1 LCAFPPNFKGKGLHI
16 FSLARA
22 KRSGGRFCSLVFCA
36 KEQRDTLCV
45 FFSRGTFKVIGR
57 VQHLIRHGRETIISG
72 RRRSRKPRRA
82 EGRNRTIAKSF
93 IRGRREEKKTTREED
108 KKTTSKTTSATLQV
122 DDRELE
128 KRLLLQTQ
136 SDGEVDSASFASQH
150 EVDPKRIV
158 GIIKSLAA
166 SNVVVFSETDK
177 NTLNLTEEAMSFI
190 ENGSPEARAFD
201 FVKSKGKNGV
211 SLPEFK
217 KLEKTIS
224 EVGFKQAMQQK
235 WLAMDKA
242 TNSVV
247 AKVEEITDTC
257 RTYLRMIKEGKKE
270 EVPAKELDALI
281 KKRKLAKVETW
292 KEYAVKRGP
301 EFALERKKLEHDL
314 TKEMLA
320 NGAWKT
326 ATFKEYT
333 LVPGAGN
340 IPASGHVHPLLKVR
354 RAFREI
360 FLQLGFSEM
369 PTNNFVESGFW
380 NFDTLIQ
387 PQQHPARDAHDTFF
401 MKTPAKANFAPEE
414 YVEKVKKMHE
424 VGGHG
429 SVGHNYAWKREEA
442 DKNILRTHTTAVSAR
457 MLHKLAEDGF
467 KPCKLFSIDRV
478 FRNEAVDRTHLA
490 EFHQVEGV
498 VCDKGLTLGDLIGVI
513 RQFFAQL
520 GMTQVRF
527 KPAFNPY
534 TEPSMEIFAF
544 HPMLGK
550 WVEVGNSGMFRPE
563 MLLPMGLPEDVSVIA
578 WGLSLERPT
587 MIMFGI
593 DNIRDLFG
601 SKMQLQSVKNNQ
613 LCPLGLEK

>member
-1 LCAFPPNFKGKGLHI
+1 MGAQQSHGDDDPQN
-16 FSLARA
+16 
-22 KRSGGRFCSLVFCA
+22 VA
-36 KEQRDTLCV
+36 KENVAL
-45 FFSRGTFKVIGR
+45 
-57 VQHLIRHGRETIISG
+57 
-72 RRRSRKPRRA
+72 
-82 EGRNRTIAKSF
+82 
-93 IRGRREEKKTTREED
+93 RREIEHLHDALLREAEKKKHDQQQHQED
-108 KKTTSKTTSATLQV
+108 GPKTTTTTTTVRPTTKMTEQ
-122 DDRELE
+122 ELE
-128 KRLLLQTQ
+128 KQLLRDVQRC
-136 SDGEVDSASFASQH
+136 GGVDSAQFASKT
-150 EVDPKRIV
+150 ECDAKRIV

-166 SNVVVFSETDK
+166 SNMVIFSETDK
-177 NTLNLTEEAMSFI
+177 SKVNLTEEAMSFI
-190 ENGSPEARAFD
+190 ESGSPEARAFEH
-201 FVKSKGKNGV
+201 VKKQGGNGV
-211 SLPEFK
+211 PLPEFK

-247 AKVEEITDTC
+247 AKVDEITDAC
-257 RTYLRMIKEGKKE
+257 QKYLKLIKEGKKE
-270 EVPAKELDALI
+270 DVPKKELDVLI

-292 KEYAVKRGP
+292 KEYLVKQGP

-326 ATFKEYT
+326 AAFKEYT

-401 MKTPAKANFAPEE
+401 MKTPAKANFAPED
-414 YVEKVKKMHE
+414 YVEKVKMMHE

-563 MLLPMGLPEDVSVIA
+563 MLLPMGLPEDVNVIA

>member
-1 LCAFPPNFKGKGLHI
+1 MGAQQSHGDDDPQN
-16 FSLARA
+16 
-22 KRSGGRFCSLVFCA
+22 VA
-36 KEQRDTLCV
+36 KENVAL
-45 FFSRGTFKVIGR
+45 
-57 VQHLIRHGRETIISG
+57 
-72 RRRSRKPRRA
+72 
-82 EGRNRTIAKSF
+82 
-93 IRGRREEKKTTREED
+93 RREIEHLHDALLREAEKKKHDQQQHQED
-108 KKTTSKTTSATLQV
+108 GPKTTTTTTTARPTTKMTEQ
-122 DDRELE
+122 ELE
-128 KRLLLQTQ
+128 KQLLRDVQRC
-136 SDGEVDSASFASQH
+136 GGVDSAQFASKT
-150 EVDPKRIV
+150 ECDAKRIV

-166 SNVVVFSETDK
+166 SNMVIFSETDK
-177 NTLNLTEEAMSFI
+177 SKVNLTEEAMSFI
-190 ENGSPEARAFD
+190 ESGSPEARAFEH
-201 FVKSKGKNGV
+201 VKKQGGNGV
-211 SLPEFK
+211 PLPEFK

-247 AKVEEITDTC
+247 AKVDEITDTC
-257 RTYLRMIKEGKKE
+257 QKYLKLIKEGKKE
-270 EVPAKELDALI
+270 DVPKKELDVLI

-292 KEYAVKRGP
+292 KEYLVKQGP

-326 ATFKEYT
+326 AAFKEYT

-401 MKTPAKANFAPEE
+401 MKTPAKANFAPED
-414 YVEKVKKMHE
+414 YVEKVKMMHE

-563 MLLPMGLPEDVSVIA
+563 MLLPMGLPEDVNVIA

>member
-1 LCAFPPNFKGKGLHI
+1 MG
-16 FSLARA
+16 A
-22 KRSGGRFCSLVFCA
+22 KQSQDDPIA
-36 KEQRDTLCV
+36 KENVALRLEIEQLQKALRAA
-45 FFSRGTFKVIGR
+45 SKIGNNNTASNANNNT
-57 VQHLIRHGRETIISG
+57 VVED
-72 RRRSRKPRRA
+72 
-82 EGRNRTIAKSF
+82 
-93 IRGRREEKKTTREED
+93 EKKKASSSTTTI
-108 KKTTSKTTSATLQV
+108 TTPLTEK
-122 DDRELE
+122 ELE
-128 KRLLLQTQ
+128 KRLLLEVESTKT
-136 SDGEVDSASFASQH
+136 GVDSAAFASKH
-150 EVDPKRIV
+150 AADPKHIV

-166 SNVVVFSETDK
+166 SNMVIFSETDK
-177 NTLNLTEEAMSFI
+177 SRLNLTEEALSFI
-190 ENGSPEARAFD
+190 EEGSPEARAFA
-201 FVKSKGKNGV
+201 FVKSKGGGGV
-211 SLPEFK
+211 PLPEFK
-217 KLEKTIS
+217 KLEKAIS

-247 AKVEEITDTC
+247 LKVEEITDAC
-257 RTYLRMIKEGKKE
+257 QKYLTLIKEGKKE
-270 EVPAKELDALI
+270 EVPAKELDVLI

-292 KEYAVKRGP
+292 KEYSVSRGP

-320 NGAWKT
+320 SGAWKS
-326 ATFKEYT
+326 AAFKEYT

-340 IPASGHVHPLLKVR
+340 VPASGHVHPLLKVR

-401 MKTPAKANFAPEE
+401 MKTPAKANFAPED

-563 MLLPMGLPEDVSVIA
+563 MLLPMGLPEDVNVIA

>member
-1 LCAFPPNFKGKGLHI
+1 MGAQQSHGDDDPQN
-16 FSLARA
+16 
-22 KRSGGRFCSLVFCA
+22 VA
-36 KEQRDTLCV
+36 KENVAL
-45 FFSRGTFKVIGR
+45 
-57 VQHLIRHGRETIISG
+57 
-72 RRRSRKPRRA
+72 
-82 EGRNRTIAKSF
+82 
-93 IRGRREEKKTTREED
+93 RREIEHLHDALLREAEKKKHDQQQHQED
-108 KKTTSKTTSATLQV
+108 GPKTTTTTTTTTARPTTKMTEQ
-122 DDRELE
+122 ELE
-128 KRLLLQTQ
+128 KQLLRDVQRC
-136 SDGEVDSASFASQH
+136 GGVDSAQFASKT
-150 EVDPKRIV
+150 ECDAKRIV

-166 SNVVVFSETDK
+166 SNMVIFSETDK
-177 NTLNLTEEAMSFI
+177 SKVNLTEEAMSFI
-190 ENGSPEARAFD
+190 ESGSPEARAFEH
-201 FVKSKGKNGV
+201 VKKQGGNGV
-211 SLPEFK
+211 PLPEFK

-247 AKVEEITDTC
+247 AKVDEITDAC
-257 RTYLRMIKEGKKE
+257 QKYLKLIKEGKKE
-270 EVPAKELDALI
+270 DVPKKELDVLI

-292 KEYAVKRGP
+292 KEYLVKQGP

-326 ATFKEYT
+326 AAFKEYT

-401 MKTPAKANFAPEE
+401 MKTPAKANFAPED
-414 YVEKVKKMHE
+414 YVEKVKMMHE

-563 MLLPMGLPEDVSVIA
+563 MLLPMGLPEDVNVIA

>member
-1 LCAFPPNFKGKGLHI
+1 
-16 FSLARA
+16 
-22 KRSGGRFCSLVFCA
+22 
-36 KEQRDTLCV
+36 
-45 FFSRGTFKVIGR
+45 
-57 VQHLIRHGRETIISG
+57 
-72 RRRSRKPRRA
+72 
-82 EGRNRTIAKSF
+82 
-93 IRGRREEKKTTREED
+93 
-108 KKTTSKTTSATLQV
+108 
-122 DDRELE
+122 
-128 KRLLLQTQ
+128 
-136 SDGEVDSASFASQH
+136 
-150 EVDPKRIV
+150 
-158 GIIKSLAA
+158 
-166 SNVVVFSETDK
+166 
-177 NTLNLTEEAMSFI
+177 
-190 ENGSPEARAFD
+190 
-201 FVKSKGKNGV
+201 
-211 SLPEFK
+211 LPEFK
-217 KLEKTIS
+217 KLEKAIS

-247 AKVEEITDTC
+247 LKVEEITDAC
-257 RTYLRMIKEGKKE
+257 QKYLTLIKEGKKE
-270 EVPAKELDALI
+270 EVPAKELDVLI

-292 KEYAVKRGP
+292 KEYSVSRGP

-320 NGAWKT
+320 SGAWKS
-326 ATFKEYT
+326 AAFKEYT

-401 MKTPAKANFAPEE
+401 MKTPAKANFAPED

-563 MLLPMGLPEDVSVIA
+563 MLLPMGLPEDVNVIA

>member
-1 LCAFPPNFKGKGLHI
+1 MGAQQSHGDDDPQN
-16 FSLARA
+16 
-22 KRSGGRFCSLVFCA
+22 VA
-36 KEQRDTLCV
+36 KENVAL
-45 FFSRGTFKVIGR
+45 
-57 VQHLIRHGRETIISG
+57 
-72 RRRSRKPRRA
+72 
-82 EGRNRTIAKSF
+82 
-93 IRGRREEKKTTREED
+93 RREIEHLHDALREAEKKKHDQQQHQED
-108 KKTTSKTTSATLQV
+108 GPKTTTTTTARPTTKMTEQ
-122 DDRELE
+122 ELE
-128 KRLLLQTQ
+128 KQLLRDVQRC
-136 SDGEVDSASFASQH
+136 GGVDSAQFASKT
-150 EVDPKRIV
+150 ECDAKRIV

-166 SNVVVFSETDK
+166 SNMVIFSETDK
-177 NTLNLTEEAMSFI
+177 SKVNLTEEAMSFI
-190 ENGSPEARAFD
+190 ESGSPEARAFEH
-201 FVKSKGKNGV
+201 VKKQGGNGV
-211 SLPEFK
+211 PLPEFK

-247 AKVEEITDTC
+247 AKVDEITDAC
-257 RTYLRMIKEGKKE
+257 QKYLKLIKEGKKE
-270 EVPAKELDALI
+270 DVPKKELDVLI

-292 KEYAVKRGP
+292 KEYLVKQGP

-326 ATFKEYT
+326 AAFKEYT

-401 MKTPAKANFAPEE
+401 MKTPAKANFAPED
-414 YVEKVKKMHE
+414 YVEKVKMMHE

-563 MLLPMGLPEDVSVIA
+563 MLLPMGLPEDVNVIA

>member
-1 LCAFPPNFKGKGLHI
+1 MTHSMGAQQSHGDDDPQN
-16 FSLARA
+16 
-22 KRSGGRFCSLVFCA
+22 VA
-36 KEQRDTLCV
+36 KENVAL
-45 FFSRGTFKVIGR
+45 
-57 VQHLIRHGRETIISG
+57 
-72 RRRSRKPRRA
+72 
-82 EGRNRTIAKSF
+82 
-93 IRGRREEKKTTREED
+93 RREIEHLHDALLREAEKKKHDQQQHQED
-108 KKTTSKTTSATLQV
+108 GPKTTTTTTARPTTKMTEQ
-122 DDRELE
+122 ELE
-128 KRLLLQTQ
+128 KQLLRDVQRC
-136 SDGEVDSASFASQH
+136 GGVDSAQFASKT
-150 EVDPKRIV
+150 ECDAKRIV

-166 SNVVVFSETDK
+166 SNMVIFSETDK
-177 NTLNLTEEAMSFI
+177 SKVNLTEEAMSFI
-190 ENGSPEARAFD
+190 ESGSPEARAFEH
-201 FVKSKGKNGV
+201 VKKQGGNGV
-211 SLPEFK
+211 PLPEFK

-247 AKVEEITDTC
+247 AKVDEITDAC
-257 RTYLRMIKEGKKE
+257 QKYLKLIKEGKKE
-270 EVPAKELDALI
+270 DVPKKELDVLI

-292 KEYAVKRGP
+292 KEYLVKQGP

-326 ATFKEYT
+326 AAFKEYT

-401 MKTPAKANFAPEE
+401 MKTPAKANFAPED
-414 YVEKVKKMHE
+414 YVEKVKMMHE

-563 MLLPMGLPEDVSVIA
+563 MLLPMGLPEDVNVIA

>member
-1 LCAFPPNFKGKGLHI
+1 MGAQQSHGDDDPQN
-16 FSLARA
+16 
-22 KRSGGRFCSLVFCA
+22 VA
-36 KEQRDTLCV
+36 KENVAL
-45 FFSRGTFKVIGR
+45 
-57 VQHLIRHGRETIISG
+57 
-72 RRRSRKPRRA
+72 
-82 EGRNRTIAKSF
+82 
-93 IRGRREEKKTTREED
+93 RREIEHLHDALREAEKKKHDQQQHQED
-108 KKTTSKTTSATLQV
+108 GPKTTMTTTARPTTKMTEQ
-122 DDRELE
+122 ELE
-128 KRLLLQTQ
+128 KQLLRDVQRC
-136 SDGEVDSASFASQH
+136 GGVDSAQFASKT
-150 EVDPKRIV
+150 ECDAKRIV

-166 SNVVVFSETDK
+166 SNMVIFSETDK
-177 NTLNLTEEAMSFI
+177 SKVNLTEEAMSFI
-190 ENGSPEARAFD
+190 ESGSPEARAFEH
-201 FVKSKGKNGV
+201 VKKQGGNGV
-211 SLPEFK
+211 PLPEFK

-247 AKVEEITDTC
+247 AKVDEITDAC
-257 RTYLRMIKEGKKE
+257 QKYLKLIKEGKKE
-270 EVPAKELDALI
+270 DVPKKELDVLI

-292 KEYAVKRGP
+292 KEYLVKQGP

-326 ATFKEYT
+326 AAFKEYT

-401 MKTPAKANFAPEE
+401 MKTPAKANFAPED
-414 YVEKVKKMHE
+414 YVEKVKMMHE

-563 MLLPMGLPEDVSVIA
+563 MLLPMGLPEDVNVIA